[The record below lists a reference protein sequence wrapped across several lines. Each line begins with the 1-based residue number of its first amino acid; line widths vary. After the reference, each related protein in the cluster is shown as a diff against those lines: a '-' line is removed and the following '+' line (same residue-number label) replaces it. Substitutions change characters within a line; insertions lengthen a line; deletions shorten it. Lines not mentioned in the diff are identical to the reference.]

1 MLELNTKEILSV
13 EEMAELQKIVEKV
26 EREGAKADNLVYQKS
41 LARSFEILGKY
52 EAAIVK
58 YEEFM
63 KSVTEENELKFV
75 YKKLIELYDFMDLP
89 EKKNEIYVE
98 AMEKFPELEIDVET

>member
-1 MLELNTKEILSV
+1 MARVYGNHKKRILIVFFVLSLLLTML
-13 EEMAELQKIVEKV
+13 
-26 EREGAKADNLVYQKS
+26 S
-41 LARSFEILGKY
+41 LKLAWIQ
-52 EAAIVK
+52 IVK

-63 KSVTEENELKFV
+63 KSVTEENELKYV
-75 YKKLIELYDFMDLP
+75 YKKLIELYDFVDLP